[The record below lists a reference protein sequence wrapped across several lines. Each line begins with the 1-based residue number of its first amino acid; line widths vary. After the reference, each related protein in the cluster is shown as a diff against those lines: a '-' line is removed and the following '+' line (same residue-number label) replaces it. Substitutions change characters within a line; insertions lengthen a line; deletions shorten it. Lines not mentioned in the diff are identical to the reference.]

1 MIKIDKRKNYYLTID
16 TETANGLDDSL
27 VYDIGGA
34 IHDKKGR
41 VYETFSFVIYEVF
54 VGMKDLMK
62 TAYYAEKIPRYEADL
77 QAGSRKMVQYNTARK
92 HIADLCKKY
101 NVRAIIAH
109 NARFDY
115 RATNTTQRYLTCS
128 KYRYF
133 LPYGLPI
140 YDTLKMA
147 RDTIG
152 KQKTYIQWCKNN
164 GYMVNNNRPR
174 LTAEIL
180 YRYISGNNSFVEEHT
195 GLEDVLIEKEIFAK
209 CMRQH
214 KKMEKRLFKD

>member
-1 MIKIDKRKNYYLTID
+1 MTKIDRRKSYYLTID
-16 TETANGLDDSL
+16 TETANGLEDSL

-77 QAGSRKMVQYNTARK
+77 LAGSREMVQYVTAK
-92 HIADLCKKY
+92 KVIKELCEKY